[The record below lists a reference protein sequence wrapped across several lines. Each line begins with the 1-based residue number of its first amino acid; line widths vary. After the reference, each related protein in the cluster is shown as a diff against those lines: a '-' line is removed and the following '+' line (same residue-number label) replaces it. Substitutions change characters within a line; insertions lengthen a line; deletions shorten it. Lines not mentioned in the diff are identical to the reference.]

1 MRTFFEPRPNEPRT
15 FEPCCHDTPYHI
27 TLHTGRHQNT
37 TPKAK
42 RKASAWNFLF
52 NISCRYTPPVQTFI
66 TTSLLHPSKAHRI
79 CSVKTTLGNTSGNTL
94 QSYANNLF
102 LSPMFTLFGVLL
114 WTRVGMLWRDGRL
127 GNLQHFTRR
136 RKRPYRSPVFWAVR
150 GRGVLGDTSRSLSL
164 WLGDLDTASQHVV
177 VTTYTFVD
185 FGLHQ
190 IPGRNDG

>member
-102 LSPMFTLFGVLL
+102 LFLMFTLFGVLL

-136 RKRPYRSPVFWAVR
+136 RKRPYRSPVFWVR
-150 GRGVLGDTSRSLSL
+150 CFDLFAFYSTLHMFYFRFGEYPNVSLKFVGRSRSRCS
-164 WLGDLDTASQHVV
+164 
-177 VTTYTFVD
+177 
-185 FGLHQ
+185 
-190 IPGRNDG
+190 GRYQ